1 MSILE
6 WKKSEER
13 FTEQSFEHKL
23 TVVIGLFAFIL
34 FTIAL
39 FYFSYYGFVE
49 NVYFDESL
57 YYIRESGL
65 LAPIIV
71 MAPFPVLMTIAGL
84 QKVLN
89 FRNEKTVRLMVK
101 LMLRAI
107 PLYIIL
113 SIVNSFYIESK
124 LTREG
129 YSFCNWYTS
138 PSFRGPDVWLKNDE
152 LCLQDGSV
160 IISDVTDWFEHK
172 NQQGIE
178 PSVDELKEF
187 IKITR
192 KRRDDYINNM

>member
-1 MSILE
+1 M
-6 WKKSEER
+6 
-13 FTEQSFEHKL
+13 
-23 TVVIGLFAFIL
+23 FAFIF
-34 FTIAL
+34 FTIAFL
-39 FYFSYYGFVE
+39 FFSYYGVVE
-49 NVYFDESL
+49 NVYLDESL
-57 YYIRESGL
+57 YYLRESGL
-65 LAPIIV
+65 VAPIIV

-138 PSFRGPDVWLKNDE
+138 PSFRGPDVWLKNDY
-152 LCLQDGSV
+152 L
-160 IISDVTDWFEHK
+160 
-172 NQQGIE
+172 
-178 PSVDELKEF
+178 
-187 IKITR
+187 
-192 KRRDDYINNM
+192 

>member
-6 WKKSEER
+6 WEKSEER

-89 FRNEKTVRLMVK
+89 FRNEKTIRLMVK

-113 SIVNSFYIESK
+113 SIANSFYIESK

-129 YSFCNWYTS
+129 
-138 PSFRGPDVWLKNDE
+138 
-152 LCLQDGSV
+152 
-160 IISDVTDWFEHK
+160 
-172 NQQGIE
+172 
-178 PSVDELKEF
+178 
-187 IKITR
+187 
-192 KRRDDYINNM
+192 